1 MLFPSAEAWL
11 EREVSPDKW
20 GLSASPILN
29 KIRLLR
35 VSDMQ
40 RRFTVT
46 GVSVGEQLFIFDEL
60 FCSDNSEVM
69 GELIRAARSAP
80 HDDAEAL
87 DLAKL
92 YLTLSYYQLDDPA
105 RFVAIRGSKPRQKDD
120 SESPRTFSDGIG
132 VSHSPQVSHGEGAY
146 SVDLYTFSKLG
157 VTGGPVTHWKMDL
170 ASSRFDEQMA
180 AQHRGPQKLP
190 PKDTTQKNDGEK
202 GIKFMV
208 DIMANGFTNDGAET
222 DIQSW
227 SASDGP
233 GLSRVHYYYHAHQN
247 AEKLFQDFLQ
257 NAVAVLDTGPWKFED
272 GRVAGNQAL
281 VVSPDKDKNSL
292 SATQLYEDDTS
303 VIAITCSCLSN
314 LLASQRKN
322 HTSNQH

>member
-1 MLFPSAEAWL
+1 VLRILTNDGKAAQYHPYPEARAKMLFPSAEAWL

-60 FCSDNSEVM
+60 FCSDNSAVM
-69 GELIRAARSAP
+69 GELIRVARSAP
-80 HDDAEAL
+80 HDNAEAL

-132 VSHSPQVSHGEGAY
+132 VSHSPQVSHGEGA
-146 SVDLYTFSKLG
+146 
-157 VTGGPVTHWKMDL
+157 
-170 ASSRFDEQMA
+170 
-180 AQHRGPQKLP
+180 
-190 PKDTTQKNDGEK
+190 
-202 GIKFMV
+202 
-208 DIMANGFTNDGAET
+208 
-222 DIQSW
+222 IQW
-227 SASDGP
+227 IYIPSAS
-233 GLSRVHYYYHAHQN
+233 
-247 AEKLFQDFLQ
+247 
-257 NAVAVLDTGPWKFED
+257 
-272 GRVAGNQAL
+272 
-281 VVSPDKDKNSL
+281 
-292 SATQLYEDDTS
+292 
-303 VIAITCSCLSN
+303 
-314 LLASQRKN
+314 
-322 HTSNQH
+322 